1 MLSERRKEKRP
12 QTYDSALSVFAQQ
25 LQGQRLWLMPHG
37 HTAQKC
43 YCRTDRDAL
52 AKEMWRQN

>member
-25 LQGQRLWLMPHG
+25 LRGQRLRLMPDG
-37 HTAQKC
+37 HTTQKC
-43 YCRTDRDAL
+43 YYSTDRDAPASEVL
-52 AKEMWRQN
+52 R